1 MLKNKIILVFS
12 IFAFAVPIAVQ
23 GEIFSEPLTP
33 IHEEEVVM
41 PIPVDTTEDT
51 IEKLPPELMNPNSY
65 KQPVSKKKIA
75 KKFLLAMSGVAISSI
90 ILFILLSLYN
100 KLRAN
105 FSENTIQPASEGE
118 APLET
123 PDNLTDAV
131 KTFLNK
137 TKWN

>member
-1 MLKNKIILVFS
+1 MLKNRIIFVYL
-12 IFAFAVPIAVQ
+12 IFALAAPIAVQ

-33 IHEEEVVM
+33 IQEESVQPV
-41 PIPVDTTEDT
+41 PVDTVEV
-51 IEKLPPELMNPNSY
+51 EELPQEPVIQNNF

-90 ILFILLSLYN
+90 ILFVLLSLYN
-100 KLRAN
+100 KLRASFGGN
-105 FSENTIQPASEGE
+105 AIQPPAEGE

-131 KTFLNK
+131 KTFLDK